1 MYVRQIDEQIL
12 TFRVSGKLW
21 MRSLIMSDVETGTE
35 WSHLLGRGM
44 KGELQGRVL
53 EPIVT
58 DMVTWAAW
66 REEFPETTVLDMPN
80 TSQNYT
86 RDFYRDPSRFVFGF
100 RASGKTLALPM
111 AELIR
116 KPVHSFHIGDLTLLA
131 AFDKAGMSTRLFEAS
146 VGDLDLEFVQLDD
159 ETMQDKQTQSRWS
172 IRRAI
177 AIAGPLSGTELKQR
191 VGIMS
196 FRKAWRNFHPES
208 VDVKFSQHDRD

>member
-1 MYVRQIDEQIL
+1 VYVRQIDDQIL
-12 TFRVSGKLW
+12 TLRVSGKLW
-21 MRSLIMSDVETGTE
+21 MRSLIMSDVETNTE

-44 KGELQGRVL
+44 KGELKGRVL
-53 EPIVT
+53 DPVVT

-66 REEFPETTVLDMPN
+66 REDFPETTVLDMPN

-86 RDFYRDPSRFVFGF
+86 RDFYRDSSRFVFGF
-100 RASGKTLALPM
+100 RASGKTWALPM

-116 KPVHSFHIGDLTLLA
+116 KPVHSFHIGDLSLLA
-131 AFDKAGMSTRLFEAS
+131 ALDKLGMVTHLFEAT
-146 VGDLDLEFVQLDD
+146 VGDQDLEFVQLDD

-172 IRRAI
+172 IRRGK

-196 FRKAWRNFHPES
+196 FRKAWQNFHPKS
-208 VDVKFSQHDRD
+208 VDVRF